1 MQGTKIESF
10 VSPICLPWPSESVRD
25 LGTKGTIIGWGRD
38 TSQDQAQDR
47 DRTKNVRWVSMTFS
61 EIFSF

>member
-1 MQGTKIESF
+1 M
-10 VSPICLPWPSESVRD
+10 CLPWPSESVRD

-38 TSQDQAQDR
+38 TSQDQ